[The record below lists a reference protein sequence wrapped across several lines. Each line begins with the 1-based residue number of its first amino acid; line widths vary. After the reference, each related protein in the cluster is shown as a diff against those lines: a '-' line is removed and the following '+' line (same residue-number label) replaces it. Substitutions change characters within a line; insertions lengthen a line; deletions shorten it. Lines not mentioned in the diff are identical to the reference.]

1 MSIAQQLSN
10 ALGSDRVLIGD
21 AVPER
26 NWSDWVR
33 LAPARPLALVRPR
46 STQEVAT
53 TLRICHAAGVPV
65 VPQGGLT
72 GLCGG
77 AEPTSDSVA
86 LSLERLN
93 GIEEIDTATGSMTV
107 WSGTPL
113 EVVQKAA
120 DEAGLM
126 VPLDL
131 GARGSCAIGGNISTN
146 AGGNRVI
153 RYGMTREMVLGLE
166 VVLADGT
173 VLDGLNKMVK
183 NNTGYDLKHLF
194 IGAEGTLGVV
204 TRAVLKLSPKPGC
217 VAAALCGLPDFDAV
231 VRLLNDAKAGLGG
244 TLSAFEV
251 MWPEFYDLMTTKA
264 AGVRAPLSGRHD
276 RYVLIELQGSDD
288 AIDGARFEAFLE
300 GMLDQG
306 VIEDAAVARSTREVR
321 DFWALRDSVAE
332 FDHILGPHYGFDVG
346 LPTGEMDS
354 FVAETK
360 AALDKRFP
368 GMVTLCFGHLGDGNI
383 HVVCHVPGLAKAPK
397 ADFEEILYGITRQRH
412 GTISA
417 EHGIGTARRRYLSY
431 SRTPEEIAVM
441 RAIKHALDP
450 RNILNPGKVLPGS
463 GDETT
468 GAAA

>member
-1 MSIAQQLSN
+1 MSIAQELSK
-10 ALGSDRVLIGD
+10 ALGADRVLVGD
-21 AVPER
+21 DVPER

-33 LAPARPLALVRPR
+33 IAPARPLALVRPR
-46 STQEVAT
+46 STEEVAT
-53 TLRICHAAGVPV
+53 ALRLCHAANVPV

-77 AEPTSDSVA
+77 AEPTADSVA

-93 GIEEIDTATGSMTV
+93 GIEEIDTANGTMTV

-113 EVVQKAA
+113 EVVQQAA

-173 VLDGLNKMVK
+173 ILSGLNKMIK

-204 TRAVLKLSPKPGC
+204 TRAVLKLAPKPGC
-217 VAAALCGLPDFDAV
+217 VAAALCGLPDFDSV
-231 VRLLNDAKAGLGG
+231 VRLLKEAKAGLGG

-251 MWPEFYDLMTTKA
+251 MWPEFYDLMTTKVP
-264 AGVRAPLSGRHD
+264 GVRAPLSGKHA
-276 RYVLIELQGSDD
+276 RYVLIESQGSDD
-288 AIDGARFEAFLE
+288 AVDGARFEAFLE
-300 GMLDQG
+300 RMLEAG
-306 VIEDAAVARSTREVR
+306 VIEDAAVARSTREVK

-346 LPTGEMDS
+346 LPTGEMES
-354 FVAETK
+354 FVTETR
-360 AALDKRFP
+360 AALDARFP

-397 ADFEEILYGITRQRH
+397 ADFEEILYSITRRRH

-417 EHGIGTARRRYLSY
+417 EHGIGTGRRRYLGY
-431 SRTPEEIAVM
+431 SRTPEEIATM
-441 RAIKHALDP
+441 WAIKRALDP
-450 RNILNPGKVLPGS
+450 RDILNRGKVLPEPT
-463 GDETT
+463 D
-468 GAAA
+468 GAVA